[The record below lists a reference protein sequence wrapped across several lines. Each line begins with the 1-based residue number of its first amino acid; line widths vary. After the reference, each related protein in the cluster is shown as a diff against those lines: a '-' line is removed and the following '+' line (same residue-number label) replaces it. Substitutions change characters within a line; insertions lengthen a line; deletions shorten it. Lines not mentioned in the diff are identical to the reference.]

1 MNAASQ
7 RAMELGLDEVSAR
20 LRGDSP
26 RMCSNDD
33 GRGEFGTAV
42 AVYVYTGPLNEL
54 VLWFCD
60 ECVDQAEADQ
70 LASSLRGEQD
80 SATCR
85 FNNTTP
91 GPVNPT
97 HHRVHAV

>member
-1 MNAASQ
+1 
-7 RAMELGLDEVSAR
+7 MELAVTEVAVR
-20 LRGDSP
+20 LEGGDPSH
-26 RMCSNDD
+26 CSNDH
-33 GRGEFGTAV
+33 GNERTPATV
-42 AVYVYTGPLNEL
+42 VYVYFGPLNTL

-60 ECVDQAEADQ
+60 ECVDQVEADQ

-91 GPVNPT
+91 GVVNPT
-97 HHRVHAV
+97 HHRIHAV